1 MNMNSLPGSARVVV
15 IGGGIGGSSAA
26 YHLAALGVKDVVLL
40 ERSMLSSGTTW
51 HSTGNME
58 TYRADP
64 LVFDM
69 VRYAARTYPQLAKDT
84 DREIGWRNVGR
95 VHYTDRDD
103 RWQVMRTLPELGRA
117 RGITLELM
125 TPAAVAARLPI
136 IDPAEL
142 AGGVWIPSD
151 ARVNATDAVQAFA
164 AAARAKGVKIFQD
177 SGVTGIEARDGVV
190 RGVQT
195 DAGRIDCDTVVL
207 AAGLWSRD
215 LARTCGVRLPMY
227 ALEHQYIITKPH
239 GMPRDLPLFLSYD
252 DQLYGR
258 EEVGGLM
265 IGSLDDDAIA
275 LSAAA
280 LPQNFSFALLNE
292 RWPQFEPYMA
302 TAMRRFPVLRT
313 AEIKM
318 LLNGPES
325 FTPDGQMLLG
335 PAPGISGLFT
345 ACAFNSNGMALAP
358 AAGRY
363 IAEWIVEGEPSA
375 DVAPLDVR
383 RFSPPQAAEG
393 YMRARAS
400 EIPGF
405 HCRMHGPDS
414 DYRSARDIRHS
425 PLHEQCAAAG
435 ARFVSANG
443 WERPQWFAQRKD
455 AALLDGVAQ
464 EVRAALEQVL
474 VVDRSAD
481 VKCEAASLAETD
493 GAADGAITGH
503 LDGSHDRI
511 EALVRRLPWRTGFEL
526 LTASPEQETRVMEW
540 LRRAER
546 QARGSTRK
554 PDGGAGSWTDL
565 TAGFSMLEL
574 HGPARKALLAELL
587 LAADGH
593 DVRIVADATGDTDLL
608 LLPSDGA
615 AHLWQQLWLSG
626 ARFGLRC
633 GGHLAQEALRV
644 RRGVPG
650 FGSEATPARQAH
662 ELGLAESRP
671 TAPRTHTPR
680 RLVALASPMPYH
692 EFGSREIVIQAGE
705 VVGELTSRV
714 RLPGWPETLALA
726 LIDPHRWQEGSAL
739 ETVAGGKSWPLVPRA
754 STWNEIRP
762 VARTA

>member
-1 MNMNSLPGSARVVV
+1 MSNNPLPGNARVVI

-69 VRYAARTYPQLAKDT
+69 VRYAARTYPQLAQDT
-84 DREIGWRNVGR
+84 GREIGWRNVGR
-95 VHYTDRDD
+95 VHYTDRAD
-103 RWQVMRTLPELGRA
+103 RWEVMRTLPELGKA
-117 RGITLELM
+117 RGIVLELM
-125 TPAAVAARLPI
+125 TPAQVAARLPI
-136 IDPAEL
+136 IDPEGL

-177 SGVTGIEARDGVV
+177 SMVKSIAVQDGVV
-190 RGVQT
+190 RGVETAQ
-195 DAGRIDCDTVVL
+195 GRIDCDIVVL
-207 AAGLWSRD
+207 SAGLWSRD

-239 GMPRDLPLFLSYD
+239 GISRELPLFLSYD

-275 LSAAA
+275 LPAAA

-302 TAMRRFPVLRT
+302 TAMRRFPVMRQ

-335 PAPGISGLFT
+335 PAPGVSGLYT

-363 IAEWIVEGEPSA
+363 VAEWIVEGEPSA

-405 HCRMHGPDS
+405 HCRMHAPDG

-425 PLHEQCAAAG
+425 PLHAHAAAAG
-435 ARFVSANG
+435 ARFVSVNG
-443 WERPQWFAQRKD
+443 WERAAWYAPRPD
-455 AALLDGVAQ
+455 ARLVETVAE

-474 VVDRSAD
+474 LVDRSAD
-481 VKCEAASLAETD
+481 VKCEATGDTADAGETQSAELQHLG
-493 GAADGAITGH
+493 GAHGQ
-503 LDGSHDRI
+503 I
-511 EALVRRLPWRTGFEL
+511 EAWGRSLPWRAGHRL
-526 LTASPEQETRVMEW
+526 LTASPDQESRVMEW
-540 LRRAER
+540 LRRADASELH
-546 QARGSTRK
+546 
-554 PDGGAGSWTDL
+554 PWMDL
-565 TAGFSMLEL
+565 TPGFAMFEL
-574 HGPARKALLAELL
+574 HGPERKALQAELL
-587 LAADGH
+587 LATDGH
-593 DVRIVADATGDTDLL
+593 DVRIFADRDADSDLL
-608 LLPSDGA
+608 LLPADGA
-615 AHLWQQLWLSG
+615 AHLWQQLLSIG
-626 ARFGLRC
+626 ARHGLRP
-633 GGHLAQEALRV
+633 GGHLAQEALRI
-644 RRGVPG
+644 RRGIPG
-650 FGSEATPARQAH
+650 FGAEATPARLAI
-662 ELGLAESRP
+662 ELGLRTRGAAS
-671 TAPRTHTPR
+671 TAAPRTHAPR
-680 RLVALASPMPYH
+680 RLVALTSPMPYH
-692 EFGSREIVIQAGE
+692 EFGSREVVMHAGE

-714 RLPGWPETLALA
+714 RLPGWPETVALA
-726 LIDPHRWQEGSAL
+726 LVDPTRWQPGAAL
-739 ETVAGGKSWPLVPRA
+739 ETVAGGKSWPLLPRETA
-754 STWNEIRP
+754 WNQIR
-762 VARTA
+762 AADAAGR